1 MSSVKAYLFGK
12 FRILCG
18 DHSWDGPEGCK
29 AKELFSYLLVH
40 RNIIQNREHLASILW
55 EDSTASRSKKYLRQ
69 VLWQLHSACESSL
82 GETHGRLLL
91 ISQDSIRINP
101 EIDLWTDI
109 AIFQQ
114 AFAFLRSKTELDE
127 ECVSS
132 LRSAAQIYRG
142 DLLEGLYQDWCLI
155 ERERLQTMYLIILD
169 RLIGYCETVMDYEVG
184 IDYCSR
190 ILKIDPA
197 RERTHQQMMRLYY
210 LSGDRTAALRQFDRC
225 LEALKKELDVRP
237 TRSTLALCAQ
247 IRADQLDF
255 TPAASSWPVDVSSA
269 SLSDVLSRLKQFQR
283 KLADLQLALQQEIQ
297 IVERLSTQTSDL
309 D

>member
-1 MSSVKAYLFGK
+1 
-12 FRILCG
+12 
-18 DHSWDGPEGCK
+18 
-29 AKELFSYLLVH
+29 
-40 RNIIQNREHLASILW
+40 
-55 EDSTASRSKKYLRQ
+55 LRQ

-82 GETHGRLLL
+82 GEVHGRLLL
-91 ISQDSIRINP
+91 ISPDSIRINP

-109 AIFQQ
+109 SSFER
-114 AFAFLRSKTELDE
+114 AFACLRSGRELDE

-132 LRSAAQIYRG
+132 LRGAAQLFCG

-155 ERERLQTMYLIILD
+155 ERERLQNMYLIILD
-169 RLIGYCETVMDYEVG
+169 RLIRHCEATGDYEAG

-190 ILKIDPA
+190 ILQIDPA

-237 TRSTLALCAQ
+237 AGSTLALCER
-247 IRADQLDF
+247 IRADQLDY
-255 TPAASSWPVDVSSA
+255 TPAARSQPVDGPSA
-269 SLSDVLSRLKQFQR
+269 SLPDVLSRLKQFQR
-283 KLADLQLALQQEIQ
+283 KLADLQWALQREIQ
-297 IVERLSTQTSDL
+297 TVERLSTQTADR

>member
-1 MSSVKAYLFGK
+1 MSNVKAYLFGK
-12 FRILCG
+12 FRIRCG

-29 AKELFSYLLVH
+29 AKELFCYLLVH
-40 RNIIQNREHLASILW
+40 RNVIHNREHLASILW
-55 EDSTASRSKKYLRQ
+55 GDNTASQSKKYLRQ
-69 VLWQLHSACESSL
+69 VLWQLQSACEGSL
-82 GETHGRLLL
+82 GEAHGRLLL
-91 ISQDSIRINP
+91 ISTDSIRINP

-109 AIFQQ
+109 ATLEQ
-114 AFAFLRSKTELDE
+114 AFACLRSKTDLDE
-127 ECVSS
+127 ECISS

-155 ERERLQTMYLIILD
+155 ERERLQNMYLIMLD
-169 RLIGYCETVMDYEVG
+169 RLIGSCEAVGDYEVG

-190 ILKIDPA
+190 ILQIDPA

-237 TRSTLALCAQ
+237 TRSTLALCEQ

-255 TPAASSWPVDVSSA
+255 TPVVASQPVDVSSA
-269 SLSDVLSRLKQFQR
+269 SLSDVLSRLRQFQR

>member
-1 MSSVKAYLFGK
+1 MSSVNAYLFGK
-12 FRILCG
+12 FCIHCG

-29 AKELFSYLLVH
+29 AKELFSYLLVR
-40 RNIIQNREHLASILW
+40 RNVIHDREHLAGVLW
-55 EDSTASRSKKYLRQ
+55 GDNTASQSKKYLRQ
-69 VLWQLHSACESSL
+69 VLWQLQSACESSL
-82 GETHGRLLL
+82 GEAHGRLLL
-91 ISQDSIRINP
+91 ISPDSIRINP

-109 AIFQQ
+109 ASFEQ

-127 ECVSS
+127 ECVSP
-132 LRSAAQIYRG
+132 LREAAQIYRG

-155 ERERLQTMYLIILD
+155 ERERLQDMYLIILD
-169 RLIGYCETVMDYEVG
+169 RLIGYCEKIMDYEVG

-210 LSGDRTAALRQFDRC
+210 FSGDRTAALRQFDRC

-237 TRSTLALCAQ
+237 TRSTLALYEQ

-255 TPAASSWPVDVSSA
+255 MTVAPSQPVDVSSA
-269 SLSDVLSRLKQFQR
+269 SLPDVLSRLKQFQR
-283 KLADLQLALQQEIQ
+283 KLADLQSALQQEIQ
-297 IVERLSTQTSDL
+297 IVERLSTQTIDR